1 MNNINRYTSGEYYQ
15 KNHHYHAED
24 AEFKWNNFLKILK
37 KSNINFNEINSIAD
51 VGCGSGKI
59 LAEAKKSNFFSEQC
73 IYEGFDINPD
83 AIKLAKQRDD
93 NINFFNSDFINIE
106 EKYNDLILA
115 SDVFEH
121 IENSYEFLIKLKEK
135 GNLFLFNIPLEIN
148 LFSMVREK
156 NIFQDSYDKVGH
168 LHFYTKKTAILL
180 LESCGYKISKFIF
193 VDNRLKELKD
203 KKDIK
208 KFIIYVFQYLLGL
221 ISKNLACSIFGGYSL
236 VVLAKK

>member
-15 KNHHYHAED
+15 KNHHYHTED

-37 KSNINFNEINSIAD
+37 KSNINFNEINSIVD

-59 LAEAKKSNFFSEQC
+59 LFEAKKSNFFSEKC
-73 IYEGFDINPD
+73 VYEGFDINPD
-83 AIKLAKQRDD
+83 AIKLAKKRDE
-93 NINFFNSDFINIE
+93 NINFYNNDFINSE
-106 EKYNDLILA
+106 EKYSDLILA

-135 GNLFLFNIPLEIN
+135 GNLFLFNIPLEIS
-148 LFSMVREK
+148 LFSMIRRK
-156 NIFQDSYDKVGH
+156 NIFQDSYNQVGH

-180 LESCGYKISKFIF
+180 LESCGYKISRFIF

-208 KFIIYVFQYLLGL
+208 KFTIYVLQFLLGL
-221 ISKNLACSIFGGYSL
+221 ISKNLACSIFEGYSL

>member
-1 MNNINRYTSGEYYQ
+1 MKNFNRYTSGEYSR
-15 KNHHYHAED
+15 KNHNYHNED
-24 AEFKWNNFLKILK
+24 ADYKWNNFLKILK
-37 KSNINFNEINSIAD
+37 ISNINFNEINSIAD

-59 LAEAKKSNFFSEQC
+59 LIEAKKSNFFSEKC

-83 AIKLAKQRDD
+83 AIKLAKQRDK
-93 NINFFNSDFINIE
+93 NISFSNSDFINL
-106 EKYNDLILA
+106 EKNYNDLIFA

-121 IENSYEFLIKLKEK
+121 TENSYEFLIKLKEK

-148 LFSMVREK
+148 LFSMIRRK
-156 NIFQDSYDKVGH
+156 NIFKDSYNQVGH

-193 VDNRLKELKD
+193 VDIRLKELKD
-203 KKDIK
+203 KKIIK
-208 KFIIYVFQYLLGL
+208 KFMIYIPQYLLGI